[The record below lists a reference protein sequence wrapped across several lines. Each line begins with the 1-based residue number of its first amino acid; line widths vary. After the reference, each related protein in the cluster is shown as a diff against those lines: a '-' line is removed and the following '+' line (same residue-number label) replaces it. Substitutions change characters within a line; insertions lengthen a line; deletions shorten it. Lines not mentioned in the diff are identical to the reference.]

1 MTVAFTSLT
10 IFVTFSQEHQLMTF
24 LLEKR
29 LSVWKYDMIRKEIEL
44 FTKQREYQR
53 ERSEKLMSESD
64 LSLQQHPRLFWSLTL
79 AHLLQV

>member
-1 MTVAFTSLT
+1 MPVAFTILT
-10 IFVTFSQEHQLMTF
+10 TFSPEHQLIIF

-29 LSVWKYDMIRKEIEL
+29 LSVWKYDMIRKEMEL
-44 FTKQREYQR
+44 ITKQREYQR
-53 ERSEKLMSESD
+53 GRSEKLIFQSD